1 MNFYLVIPVFLG
13 LTVVAQGVLNRRIGG
28 EWGLSSAVFLNA
40 VVFMIVSSA
49 LIFTAKLFPQLMPD
63 YLKMR
68 PIDLD
73 KMKLWFV
80 IPGLCGFFLVLGIPW
95 SIQMAGPSK
104 TFLVLIASQIVL
116 GLLYEKLFLDEPI
129 STMKYVGALVST
141 IGVALFTLG

>member
-1 MNFYLVIPVFLG
+1 MNFYLIIPILLG
-13 LTVVAQGVLNRRIGG
+13 FTVVAQGVLNRHIGT

-40 VVFMIVSSA
+40 LVFMIVSFA
-49 LIFTAKLFPQLMPD
+49 LVIVAKIFPEIMPE
-63 YLKMR
+63 YLR
-68 PIDLD
+68 IQQIDLD
-73 KMKLWFV
+73 KMKWWFL

-129 STMKYVGALVST
+129 STMKYAGAVVST